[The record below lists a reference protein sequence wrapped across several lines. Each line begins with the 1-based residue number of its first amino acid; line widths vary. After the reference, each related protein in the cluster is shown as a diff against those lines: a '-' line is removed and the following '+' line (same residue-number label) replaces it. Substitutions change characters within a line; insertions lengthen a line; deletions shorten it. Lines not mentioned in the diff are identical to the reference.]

1 MNPQAPKESALY
13 YLFRGG
19 SVIPLRSRD
28 KRPAIAWLEYQERR
42 ASEDEVRAWFH
53 RWPDANV
60 GIVTGRIS
68 GLVVLDV
75 DPKHNGDVSLRRME
89 QEHGPL
95 PQTVEAFTGGGGRH
109 IYFAHP
115 GDTIPNKVGLAPGID
130 LRGDGG
136 CVVAPPSLHPSG
148 RYYAWVLSH
157 EIENTALAPVPE
169 WLLREVRAEGRRV
182 GHPLSYW
189 QKLVREG
196 VPEGERNNTL
206 ASLAGHLL
214 WHGVDPDVVMEL
226 LLCWNAVRCY
236 PPLPDDEVVRTV
248 ESIIRLHKRDGERT
262 EQ

>member
-1 MNPQAPKESALY
+1 MSAQTVKESALH
-13 YLFRGG
+13 YLSLGW
-19 SVIPLRSRD
+19 SVIPLRPKD

-42 ASEDEVRAWFH
+42 ATEDEVRAWFH
-53 RWPDANV
+53 RWPNANV
-60 GIVTGRIS
+60 GIVTGSIS

-75 DPKHNGDVSLRRME
+75 DPKHNGDESLAKME

-95 PQTVEAFTGGGGRH
+95 PATIEAVTGGGGRH

-115 GDTIPNKVGLAPGID
+115 GGTVPNKVGLAPGID

-148 RYYAWVLSH
+148 GRYLWVANH
-157 EIENTALAPVPE
+157 DPEIMAPSPMPD
-169 WLLREVRAEGRRV
+169 WLLMELRGEGRRV

-189 QKLVREG
+189 RNLVTEG
-196 VPEGERNNTL
+196 VPEGERNNTI

-236 PPLPDDEVVRTV
+236 PPLPDNEVVRTV
-248 ESIIRLHKRDGERT
+248 ESIIRSHKRHGGYAER
-262 EQ
+262 